1 LQQKEPHAQPP
12 HKPIKSSGVQAVING
27 EVCNVNNVCNTD
39 PILITCDNETDIFI
53 SKSTK
58 DTIWNLE
65 YTGLS
70 LLIRHNVN
78 YQSVKHNLLSVAD
91 GRLLMHLT
99 NKPLKVEQI
108 DSIDIWID
116 AFINNVNV
124 VIDRHPLL
132 AGYLLGY
139 MSIIRGAVVDPP
151 FNRATTNNFDFELH
165 TIKPEHG
172 LKLMTIDCYNLS
184 PKGR

>member
-1 LQQKEPHAQPP
+1 M
-12 HKPIKSSGVQAVING
+12 
-27 EVCNVNNVCNTD
+27 
-39 PILITCDNETDIFI
+39 LITCDNETDTSI

-70 LLIRHNVN
+70 LLLRHHFNC
-78 YQSVKHNLLSVAD
+78 QSVKHNFLSVAD
-91 GRLLMHLT
+91 GRLLMHRT
-99 NKPLKVEQI
+99 NKSLKVKQI
-108 DSIDIWID
+108 DSIDIWTD
-116 AFINNVNV
+116 VFINNANV

-139 MSIIRGAVVDPP
+139 MSIIWVAVVDAP
-151 FNRATTNNFDFELH
+151 FYRATTNHFDFELH

-184 PKGR
+184 PKRRWVFEARQQLSF